1 MDVKMVND
9 QTIQPA
15 DFKMRRKSVAMNAL
29 LMATVLVVSM
39 VTSALTPTSGG
50 LAGGTKVTVN
60 DGSDHQNDP
69 HVNGNLLAYMDGTS
83 GGIRYY
89 SFLTSTD
96 QAIPTGVGTIDSL
109 PDVFGT
115 RISFSRGVSSD
126 QRATM
131 VYNTATSTLTEIA
144 PQAGSLRFGTALG
157 GDNVAFVEVVGP
169 TDFDADIMVYDLST
183 SGPLVNVSAAAGL
196 NRSPALAPA
205 GDTIVWERCFDPNL
219 TDCVIMKAQRVG
231 GIWQT
236 ATVFADIAG
245 ASENNPDTDGT
256 WVVFDSY
263 RASVFD
269 SDIYYQALSG
279 GAETQLEIA
288 SLQRNP
294 SITDG
299 VISFDSVSETPGSNS
314 DIYVYVIATNTLI
327 QVTNTPAV
335 NDILSDITVLANG
348 DIRVVWS
355 PDDGLSGDYNIY
367 AQTFT
372 PPPPPP
378 TFTFGGFAGSVD
390 SPPTVNTGKA
400 GRTYPVKWQ
409 LKDANG
415 NYISALSAVSSI
427 TYKSTLCSTFTG
439 DPTDALETSTT
450 GGSSLRYDS
459 TANQYIYNWATPT
472 TPGCYTLFLALDS
485 GEVFFAYFNLS
496 R

>member
-15 DFKMRRKSVAMNAL
+15 DFKMRRKSIAMKAL
-29 LMATVLVVSM
+29 LMAVALVVSM

-50 LAGGTKVTVN
+50 LAGGTKLTIN
-60 DGSDHQNDP
+60 DGAGHQTDP
-69 HVNGNLLAYMDGTS
+69 HMNGDLLAYTDASS
-83 GGIRYY
+83 GETRYY
-89 SFLTSTD
+89 SFLTQTD
-96 QAIPTGVGTIDSL
+96 QAVPLPWETVDAL

-115 RISFSRGVSSD
+115 RISFYRNFSD
-126 QRATM
+126 RWATM
-131 VYNTATSTLTEIA
+131 VYDTATATLTEIA

-157 GDNVAFVEVVGP
+157 GDNVAFVDASVGNG
-169 TDFDADIMVYDLST
+169 DIMVYDLST
-183 SGPLVNVSAAAGL
+183 NGPLVNVSAAVEL
-196 NRSPALAPA
+196 DRSPALAPA

-263 RASVFD
+263 QASVFD
-269 SDIYYQALSG
+269 LDIYYQALSG

-355 PDDGLSGDYNIY
+355 ADDGLSGDYNIY

-415 NYISALSAVSSI
+415 NYINALSAVSSI
-427 TYKSTLCSTFTG
+427 TYKSTSCSTFTG

-472 TPGCYTLFLALDS
+472 TPGCYTLFLTLDS